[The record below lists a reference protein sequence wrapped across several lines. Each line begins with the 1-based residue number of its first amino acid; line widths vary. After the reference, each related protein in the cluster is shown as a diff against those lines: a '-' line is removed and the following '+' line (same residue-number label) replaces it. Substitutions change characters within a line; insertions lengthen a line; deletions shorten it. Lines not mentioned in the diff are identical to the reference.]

1 MVRPMR
7 EDDAEAVAHLL
18 RAAYGTPDGGA
29 ISSVDGPN
37 LPLTA
42 RRVRRWRQC
51 SSAAWVAEVAGY
63 GPVGAVFAVIEP
75 EAAWMAGLGVAPN
88 FRGAGLGAALT
99 DHALKYL
106 AASGC
111 PLLGMEAAPPA
122 VGAAGL
128 YARRGFRPADLTVR
142 LRGKAAELGAAVD
155 PMVWRE
161 SACPDFKDRAR
172 GIDSTVAARVHAQPQ
187 SAQSYLLERAQTS
200 LLCDPDPFIPAA
212 GGSLDL
218 RLVMSSAP
226 HGREVVT
233 SLAAA
238 AASANARGLT
248 AIEIDLALADGDLLR
263 SLLRS
268 GMAPIASTI
277 RLVNNFDA
285 YVAWRRRNGP
295 IGRWSF

>member
-1 MVRPMR
+1 
-7 EDDAEAVAHLL
+7 
-18 RAAYGTPDGGA
+18 
-29 ISSVDGPN
+29 
-37 LPLTA
+37 
-42 RRVRRWRQC
+42 
-51 SSAAWVAEVAGY
+51 
-63 GPVGAVFAVIEP
+63 
-75 EAAWMAGLGVAPN
+75 MAGLGVAPN
-88 FRGAGLGAALT
+88 FRGAGVGAALT
-99 DHALKYL
+99 DRALKYL

-142 LRGKAAELGAAVD
+142 LRGKAAELGAAVE

-161 SACPDFKDRAR
+161 SACPDVKDPAR
-172 GIDSTVAARVHAQPQ
+172 GLDPMVAARVHAQPH
-187 SAQSYLLERAQTS
+187 SAQSYLLECAQTS

-226 HGREVVT
+226 HGHEVVT
-233 SLAAA
+233 YLAAA

-248 AIEIDLALADGDLLR
+248 AVEMDLALADGDLVR
-263 SLLRS
+263 PLLRS

-277 RLVNNFDA
+277 RLVNNLDA
-285 YVAWRRRNGP
+285 YVAWRGRNGP